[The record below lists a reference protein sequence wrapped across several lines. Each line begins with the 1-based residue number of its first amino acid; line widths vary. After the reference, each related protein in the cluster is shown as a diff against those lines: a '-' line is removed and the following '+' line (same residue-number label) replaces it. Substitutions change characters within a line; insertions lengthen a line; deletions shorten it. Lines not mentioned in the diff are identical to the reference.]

1 MIKTYQVMGMSC
13 AACASRVQK
22 AAMKAEGVE
31 NADVNLMQNIL
42 TVTCTEN
49 LKDEDVI
56 KTVTEAG
63 YGAKAIDSTI
73 ASIKSMGKDSRGK
86 DPDFI
91 NLITAIVA
99 TFFIM
104 LLSMGHMTGFELVH
118 NGFVNAALQGVLTF
132 FVMVLEKKYFINAF
146 KGLKHLST
154 NMDTLVSLG
163 AVASFIYSVFVL
175 STIEFTDTCAV
186 LMGDKAVYFEGAAG
200 ILCFVSIG
208 KYIEKKAK
216 VKTTDAI
223 NALYSLIPESAV
235 IKDEN
240 GEQKTV
246 ALQNVKKGQLLLVKQ
261 GQRLG
266 VDGVVASG
274 EGFVDESSLTGESR
288 EIKKTAGDEVKASSV
303 LTDGY
308 LEIEVTTTGD
318 DTTLGK
324 IIKLVEKTAA
334 TKVPVARIA
343 DVVASYF
350 VPFIL
355 TLAVITFVS
364 WYFIHGSS
372 LSLSLQFA
380 ISVLVVSCPCALGLA
395 TPVAAV
401 AGTGRA
407 AKEGIIFK
415 NPEALEELSRVK
427 VFAFDKTGT
436 LTEGKMSVSSIE
448 KADKAFDDEFIRS
461 ILLSLEKKSSHPI
474 ARSVAQSFKDAKVF
488 DIQDYAYIKGEGV
501 KGSIENSVYSFGND
515 RMLKS
520 LNVEDSVFG
529 IQLKKTMARSGALV
543 LTLLKDKNIIAYIT
557 VKDTLKSDAKDLV
570 SALRLHGKET
580 LMLTGDSDG
589 PAQDVAKTLKLDS
602 YAAELTPE
610 QKSTFIKNIQDSGR
624 KVVMAGD
631 GVNDSISLS
640 QANVGIGLKGTA
652 DIAVSACDVILLH
665 EKITDVFN
673 AYLISFKTMLNIKE
687 NLFWALIYNI
697 LTIPVAAG
705 LFYESLGVKL
715 NPMLCSALMGV
726 SSVCVV
732 LNALRLSFMKVL
744 KNRETVNSTNNLSG
758 DTMTAIKNT
767 TVKIDGM
774 QCQHCVKSVQK
785 ALTPFC
791 ADGEVEVS
799 LEQKK
804 AVLHVLDGV
813 DDSSIRNAVTD
824 AGFEVVDIIHD

>member
-13 AACASRVQK
+13 AACANRVQK
-22 AAMKAEGVE
+22 ASMKAKGVE

-42 TVTCTEN
+42 TVTFKDN

-56 KTVTEAG
+56 NAVTEAG
-63 YGAKAIDSTI
+63 YGAKVMDSTI
-73 ASIKSMGKDSRGK
+73 VSIKAMEKDSQER
-86 DPDFI
+86 DHDFI
-91 NLITAIVA
+91 NLILAIIA
-99 TFFIM
+99 TFIIM
-104 LLSMGHMTGFELVH
+104 LISMGHMTGFEIIH
-118 NGFVNAALQGVLTF
+118 NGFINAAVQGVLTF

-163 AVASFIYSVFVL
+163 AIASFIYSVFVL

-186 LMGDKAVYFEGAAG
+186 LIDDKAVYFEGAAG

-235 IKDEN
+235 IKAED
-240 GEQKTV
+240 GTQKTV
-246 ALQNVKKGQLLLVKQ
+246 ALQDVKKGEVLVVKQ

-266 VDGVVASG
+266 VDGVVVSG
-274 EGFVDESSLTGESR
+274 EGFIDESSLTGESR
-288 EIKKTAGDEVKASSV
+288 EIKKISGDEVKASSV

-308 LEIEVTTTGD
+308 LEIKVTTTGE

-355 TLAVITFVS
+355 TLALITFVL
-364 WYFIHGSS
+364 WYFVHGSS

-380 ISVLVVSCPCALGLA
+380 I
-395 TPVAAV
+395 
-401 AGTGRA
+401 TGRA

-436 LTEGKMSVSSIE
+436 LTYGRMSVSSVE
-448 KADKAFDDEFIRS
+448 KIDKSLSDQFLQSVLI
-461 ILLSLEKKSSHPI
+461 SLEKKSSHPI
-474 ARSVAQSFKDAKVF
+474 ARSIVSSFPEAKAHELS
-488 DIQDYAYIKGEGV
+488 DYAYVKGEGV
-501 KGSIENSVYSFGND
+501 KGTIDNSIFSFGND
-515 RMLKS
+515 RMLKRLGVS
-520 LNVEDSVFG
+520 DSAFG
-529 IQLKKTMARSGALV
+529 VQLKKTMAYSGALV
-543 LTLLKDKNIIAYIT
+543 LTLLKGKDIVAYIT
-557 VKDTLKSDAKDLV
+557 VKDTLKKDAKDLV
-570 SALRLHGKET
+570 KSLRAYGKET

-589 PAQDVAKTLKLDS
+589 PARDVAKSIKLDS
-602 YAAELTPE
+602 YASELTPE
-610 QKSTFIKNIQDSGR
+610 QKATFIKNLQSTDR
-624 KVVMAGD
+624 KVAMAGD

-640 QANVGIGLKGTA
+640 QADVGIGLKGTA

-687 NLFWALIYNI
+687 NLFWALIYNV

-715 NPMLCSALMGV
+715 NPMLCSALMGI

-732 LNALRLSFMKVL
+732 LNALRLSLMKVL
-744 KNRETVNSTNNLSG
+744 KNNEVS
-758 DTMTAIKNT
+758 DIKDENTLTGNKKMT
-767 TVKIDGM
+767 TVKINGM

-785 ALTPFC
+785 ALTPFSSK
-791 ADGEVEVS
+791 GEVEVS
-799 LEQKK
+799 LELKK
-804 AVLHVLDGV
+804 ATLTLKDGV
-813 DDSSIRNAVTD
+813 EDNAIKDAIID
-824 AGFEVVDIIHD
+824 AGFEVVEIIHD

>member
-13 AACASRVQK
+13 AACATRVQK
-22 AAMKAEGVE
+22 AAMKAKGVE

-42 TVTCTEN
+42 TVTFKDN

-56 KTVTEAG
+56 NAVTEAG
-63 YGAKAIDSTI
+63 YGSKVMDSTI
-73 ASIKSMGKDSRGK
+73 ASIKAMEKDSQER
-86 DPDFI
+86 DHDFI
-91 NLITAIVA
+91 NLILAIIA
-99 TFFIM
+99 TFIIM
-104 LLSMGHMTGFELVH
+104 LISMSHMTGFEIIH
-118 NGFVNAALQGVLTF
+118 NGFINAAVQGVLTF

-163 AVASFIYSVFVL
+163 AIASFIYSVFVL

-186 LMGDKAVYFEGAAG
+186 LIDDKAVYFEGAAG

-216 VKTTDAI
+216 VKTTGAI
-223 NALYSLIPESAV
+223 NALYSLIPESVV
-235 IKDEN
+235 IKAED
-240 GEQKTV
+240 GTQKTV
-246 ALQNVKKGQLLLVKQ
+246 ALQDVKKGEVLVVKQ

-266 VDGVVASG
+266 VDGVVVSG
-274 EGFVDESSLTGESR
+274 EGFIDESSLTGESR
-288 EIKKTAGDEVKASSV
+288 EIKKISGDEVKASSV

-308 LEIEVTTTGD
+308 LEIKVTTTGE

-343 DVVASYF
+343 DVIASYF

-355 TLAVITFVS
+355 TLALLTFVL
-364 WYFIHGSS
+364 WYFVHGSS

-395 TPVAAV
+395 TPVAVV

-436 LTEGKMSVSSIE
+436 LTYGRMSVSSVE
-448 KADKAFDDEFIRS
+448 KIDKSLSDQFLQSVLI
-461 ILLSLEKKSSHPI
+461 SLEKKSSHPI
-474 ARSVAQSFKDAKVF
+474 ARSIVSSFPEAKAHELS
-488 DIQDYAYIKGEGV
+488 DYAYVKGEGV
-501 KGSIENSVYSFGND
+501 KGTIDNSIFSFGND
-515 RMLKS
+515 RMLKRLGVS
-520 LNVEDSVFG
+520 DSAFG
-529 IQLKKTMARSGALV
+529 VQLKKTMAYSGALV
-543 LTLLKDKNIIAYIT
+543 LTLLKGKDIVAYIT
-557 VKDTLKSDAKDLV
+557 VKDTLKKDAKDLV
-570 SALRLHGKET
+570 KSLRAYGKET

-589 PAQDVAKTLKLDS
+589 PARDVAKSIKLDS
-602 YAAELTPE
+602 YASELTPE
-610 QKSTFIKNIQDSGR
+610 QKATFIKNLQSTER
-624 KVVMAGD
+624 KVAMAGD

-640 QANVGIGLKGTA
+640 QADVGIGLKGTS

-687 NLFWALIYNI
+687 NLFWALIYNV

-715 NPMLCSALMGV
+715 NPMLCSALMGI

-732 LNALRLSFMKVL
+732 LNALRLSLMKVL
-744 KNRETVNSTNNLSG
+744 KNNEVS
-758 DTMTAIKNT
+758 DIKDENTLTGNKKMT
-767 TVKIDGM
+767 TVKINGM

-785 ALTPFC
+785 ALTPFSSK
-791 ADGEVEVS
+791 GEVEVS
-799 LEQKK
+799 LELKK
-804 AVLHVLDGV
+804 ATLTLKDGV
-813 DDSSIRNAVTD
+813 EDNAIKDAIID
-824 AGFEVVDIIHD
+824 AGFEVEEIIHD

>member
-13 AACASRVQK
+13 AACANRVQK
-22 AAMKAEGVE
+22 AAMKAKGVE

-42 TVTCTEN
+42 TVTFKDN

-56 KTVTEAG
+56 NAVTEAG
-63 YGAKAIDSTI
+63 YGAKVMDSTI
-73 ASIKSMGKDSRGK
+73 ASIKAMEKDSQER
-86 DPDFI
+86 DHDFI
-91 NLITAIVA
+91 NLILVIIA
-99 TFFIM
+99 TFIIM
-104 LLSMGHMTGFELVH
+104 LISMGHMTGFEIIH
-118 NGFVNAALQGVLTF
+118 NGFINAAVQGVLTF

-163 AVASFIYSVFVL
+163 AIASFIYSVFVL

-186 LMGDKAVYFEGAAG
+186 LIDDKAVYFEGAAG

-235 IKDEN
+235 IKAED
-240 GEQKTV
+240 GTQKTV
-246 ALQNVKKGQLLLVKQ
+246 ALQDVKKGEVLVVKQ

-266 VDGVVASG
+266 VDGVVVSG
-274 EGFVDESSLTGESR
+274 EGFIDESSLTGESR
-288 EIKKTAGDEVKASSV
+288 EIKKISGDEVKASSV

-308 LEIEVTTTGD
+308 LEIKVTTTGE

-355 TLAVITFVS
+355 TLALITFVL
-364 WYFIHGSS
+364 WYFVHGSS

-395 TPVAAV
+395 TPVAVV

-436 LTEGKMSVSSIE
+436 LTYGRMSVSSVE
-448 KADKAFDDEFIRS
+448 KIDKSLSDQFLQSVLI
-461 ILLSLEKKSSHPI
+461 SLEKKSSHPI
-474 ARSVAQSFKDAKVF
+474 ARSIVSSFPEAKAHELS
-488 DIQDYAYIKGEGV
+488 DYAYVKGEGV
-501 KGSIENSVYSFGND
+501 KGTIDNSTFSFGND
-515 RMLKS
+515 RMLKRLGVS
-520 LNVEDSVFG
+520 DSAFG
-529 IQLKKTMARSGALV
+529 LQLKKTMAYSGALV
-543 LTLLKDKNIIAYIT
+543 LTLLKGKDIVAYIT
-557 VKDTLKSDAKDLV
+557 VKDTLKKDAKDLV
-570 SALRLHGKET
+570 KSLRAYGKET

-589 PAQDVAKTLKLDS
+589 PARDVAKSIKLDS
-602 YAAELTPE
+602 YASELTPE
-610 QKSTFIKNIQDSGR
+610 QKATFIKNLQSTDR
-624 KVVMAGD
+624 KVAMAGD

-640 QANVGIGLKGTA
+640 QADVGIGLKGTA

-687 NLFWALIYNI
+687 NLFWALIYNV

-715 NPMLCSALMGV
+715 NPMLCSALMGI

-732 LNALRLSFMKVL
+732 LNALRLSLMKVL
-744 KNRETVNSTNNLSG
+744 KNNEVS
-758 DTMTAIKNT
+758 DIKDENTLTGNKKMT
-767 TVKIDGM
+767 TVKINGM

-785 ALTPFC
+785 ALTPFSSK
-791 ADGEVEVS
+791 GEVEVS
-799 LEQKK
+799 LELKK
-804 AVLHVLDGV
+804 ATLTLKDGV
-813 DDSSIRNAVTD
+813 EDNAIKDAIID
-824 AGFEVVDIIHD
+824 AGFEVVEIIHD

>member
-13 AACASRVQK
+13 AACATRVQK
-22 AAMKAEGVE
+22 AAMKAKGVE

-42 TVTCTEN
+42 TVTFKDN

-56 KTVTEAG
+56 NAVTEAG
-63 YGAKAIDSTI
+63 YGAKVIDQSIAAIK
-73 ASIKSMGKDSRGK
+73 AMGKDCQRR
-86 DPDFI
+86 DPDFV
-91 NLITAIVA
+91 NLILAIIA
-99 TFFIM
+99 TFIIM
-104 LLSMGHMTGFELVH
+104 LISMGHMIGFEIIH
-118 NGFVNAALQGVLTF
+118 NGFINAAVQGVLTF

-163 AVASFIYSVFVL
+163 AIASFIYSVLVL

-186 LMGDKAVYFEGAAG
+186 LMDDKAVYFEGAAG

-235 IKDEN
+235 IKSED
-240 GEQKTV
+240 GTQKTV
-246 ALQNVKKGQLLLVKQ
+246 ALQDVKKGVVLVVKQ

-266 VDGVVASG
+266 VDGVVVSG
-274 EGFVDESSLTGESR
+274 EAFVDESSLTGESR
-288 EIKKTAGDEVKASSV
+288 EIKKVTGDEVKASSV

-308 LEIEVTTTGD
+308 LEIKVTTTGE

-355 TLAVITFVS
+355 TLALITFVS
-364 WYFIHGSS
+364 WYFIHDSS

-395 TPVAAV
+395 TPVAVV

-436 LTEGKMSVSSIE
+436 LTFGRMSVSSIE
-448 KADKAFDDEFIRS
+448 KIDKTLSDEFLQSVLVS
-461 ILLSLEKKSSHPI
+461 IEKKSSHPI
-474 ARSVAQSFKDAKVF
+474 ARSIVSSFPEAKAHELS
-488 DIQDYAYIKGEGV
+488 DYAYVKGEGV
-501 KGSIENSVYSFGND
+501 KGTVDNSVFSFGND

-520 LNVEDSVFG
+520 LGVTDSAFG
-529 IQLKKTMARSGALV
+529 VQLKKTMAYSGALV
-543 LTLLKDKNIIAYIT
+543 LTLLKDKDIVAYIT
-557 VKDTLKSDAKDLV
+557 VKDTLKKDAKDLV
-570 SALRLHGKET
+570 KALRSYGKET

-589 PAQDVAKTLKLDS
+589 PARDVAKSIKLDS
-602 YAAELTPE
+602 YASELTPE
-610 QKSTFIKNIQDSGR
+610 QKATFIKNLQSTGR

-640 QANVGIGLKGTA
+640 QADVGIGLKGTA

-687 NLFWALIYNI
+687 NLFWALIYNV

-715 NPMLCSALMGV
+715 NPMLCSALMGI

-744 KNRETVNSTNNLSG
+744 KNNEASDSNQEHTLTGNKK
-758 DTMTAIKNT
+758 MT
-767 TVKIDGM
+767 TVKINGM

-785 ALTPFC
+785 ALTPFSSN
-791 ADGEVEVS
+791 GEVEVS

-804 AVLHVLDGV
+804 AALTLKDGV
-813 DDSSIRNAVTD
+813 EDNSIKNAIID
-824 AGFEVVDIIHD
+824 AGFEVVEIIHD

>member
-13 AACASRVQK
+13 AACANRVQK
-22 AAMKAEGVE
+22 AAMKAKGVE

-42 TVTCTEN
+42 TVTFKDS

-56 KTVTEAG
+56 NAVTEAG
-63 YGAKAIDSTI
+63 YGAKVMDSTI
-73 ASIKSMGKDSRGK
+73 ASIKAMEKGSQERDH
-86 DPDFI
+86 DFI
-91 NLITAIVA
+91 NLILAIIA
-99 TFFIM
+99 TFIIM
-104 LLSMGHMTGFELVH
+104 LISMGHMTGFEIIH
-118 NGFVNAALQGVLTF
+118 NGFINAAVQGGLTF
-132 FVMVLEKKYFINAF
+132 FVMVLEKKYFLNAF

-163 AVASFIYSVFVL
+163 AIASFFYSVLVL

-186 LMGDKAVYFEGAAG
+186 LINDKAVYFEGAAG

-235 IKDEN
+235 IKAED
-240 GEQKTV
+240 GTQKTV
-246 ALQNVKKGQLLLVKQ
+246 ALQDVKKGEVLVVKQ

-266 VDGVVASG
+266 VDGVVVSG
-274 EGFVDESSLTGESR
+274 EGFIDESSLTGESR
-288 EIKKTAGDEVKASSV
+288 EIKKISGDEVKASSV

-308 LEIEVTTTGD
+308 LEIKVTTTGE

-355 TLAVITFVS
+355 TLALLTFVL
-364 WYFIHGSS
+364 WYFVHGSS

-395 TPVAAV
+395 TPVAVV

-436 LTEGKMSVSSIE
+436 LTYGRMSVSSVE
-448 KADKAFDDEFIRS
+448 KIDKSLSDQFLQSVLI
-461 ILLSLEKKSSHPI
+461 SLEKKSSHPI
-474 ARSVAQSFKDAKVF
+474 ARSIVSSFPEAKAHELS
-488 DIQDYAYIKGEGV
+488 DYAYVKGEGV
-501 KGSIENSVYSFGND
+501 KGTIDNSTFSFGND
-515 RMLKS
+515 RMLKRLGVS
-520 LNVEDSVFG
+520 DSAFG
-529 IQLKKTMARSGALV
+529 LQLKKTMAYSGALV
-543 LTLLKDKNIIAYIT
+543 LTLLKGKDIVAYIT
-557 VKDTLKSDAKDLV
+557 VKDTLKKDAKDLV
-570 SALRLHGKET
+570 KSLRAYGKET

-589 PAQDVAKTLKLDS
+589 PARDVAKSIKLDS
-602 YAAELTPE
+602 YASELTPE
-610 QKSTFIKNIQDSGR
+610 QKATFIKNLQSTDR
-624 KVVMAGD
+624 KVAMAGD

-640 QANVGIGLKGTA
+640 QADVGIGLKGTA

-687 NLFWALIYNI
+687 NLFWALIYNV

-715 NPMLCSALMGV
+715 NPMLCSALMGI

-732 LNALRLSFMKVL
+732 LNALRLSLMKVL
-744 KNRETVNSTNNLSG
+744 KNNEVS
-758 DTMTAIKNT
+758 DIKDENTLTGNKKMT
-767 TVKIDGM
+767 TVKINGM

-785 ALTPFC
+785 ALTPFSSK
-791 ADGEVEVS
+791 GEVEVS
-799 LEQKK
+799 LELKK
-804 AVLHVLDGV
+804 ATLTLKDGV
-813 DDSSIRNAVTD
+813 EDNAIKDAIID
-824 AGFEVVDIIHD
+824 AGFEVVEIIHD

>member
-13 AACASRVQK
+13 AACATRVQK
-22 AAMKAEGVE
+22 AAMKAKGVE

-42 TVTCTEN
+42 TVTFKDN

-56 KTVTEAG
+56 NAVTEAG
-63 YGAKAIDSTI
+63 YGAKVMDSTI
-73 ASIKSMGKDSRGK
+73 VSIKAMEKDSQER
-86 DPDFI
+86 DHDFI
-91 NLITAIVA
+91 NLILAIIA
-99 TFFIM
+99 TFIIM
-104 LLSMGHMTGFELVH
+104 LISMSHMIGFEIIH
-118 NGFVNAALQGVLTF
+118 NGFINAAVQGVLTF

-163 AVASFIYSVFVL
+163 AIASFIYSVFVL
-175 STIEFTDTCAV
+175 LTIEFTDTCAV
-186 LMGDKAVYFEGAAG
+186 LIDDKAVYFEGAAG

-235 IKDEN
+235 IKAED
-240 GEQKTV
+240 GTQKTV
-246 ALQNVKKGQLLLVKQ
+246 ALQDVKKGEVLVIKQ

-266 VDGVVASG
+266 VDGVVVSG
-274 EGFVDESSLTGESR
+274 EGFIDESSLTGESR
-288 EIKKTAGDEVKASSV
+288 EIKKIRGDEVKASSV

-308 LEIEVTTTGD
+308 LEIKVTTTGE

-355 TLAVITFVS
+355 TLALITFVL
-364 WYFIHGSS
+364 WYFVHGSS

-395 TPVAAV
+395 TPVAVV

-436 LTEGKMSVSSIE
+436 LTYGRMSVSSVE
-448 KADKAFDDEFIRS
+448 KIDKSLSDQFLQSVLI
-461 ILLSLEKKSSHPI
+461 SLEKKSSHPI
-474 ARSVAQSFKDAKVF
+474 ARSIVSSFPEAKALELS
-488 DIQDYAYIKGEGV
+488 DYAYVKGEGV
-501 KGSIENSVYSFGND
+501 KGTIDNSIFSFGND
-515 RMLKS
+515 RMLKRLGVS
-520 LNVEDSVFG
+520 DSAFG
-529 IQLKKTMARSGALV
+529 VQLKKTMAYSGALV
-543 LTLLKDKNIIAYIT
+543 LTLLKGKDIVAYIT
-557 VKDTLKSDAKDLV
+557 VKDTLKKEAKDLV
-570 SALRLHGKET
+570 KALRAYGKET

-589 PAQDVAKTLKLDS
+589 PARDVAKSIKLDS
-602 YAAELTPE
+602 YASELTPE
-610 QKSTFIKNIQDSGR
+610 QKATFIKNLQSTDR
-624 KVVMAGD
+624 KVAMAGD

-640 QANVGIGLKGTA
+640 QADVGIGLKGTA

-673 AYLISFKTMLNIKE
+673 AYLISLKTMLNIKE
-687 NLFWALIYNI
+687 NLFWALIYNV

-715 NPMLCSALMGV
+715 NPMLCSALMGI

-732 LNALRLSFMKVL
+732 LNALRLSLMKVL
-744 KNRETVNSTNNLSG
+744 KNNEVSDINDENTLTGNKK
-758 DTMTAIKNT
+758 MT
-767 TVKIDGM
+767 TVKINGM

-785 ALTPFC
+785 ALTPFSSK
-791 ADGEVEVS
+791 GEVEVS
-799 LEQKK
+799 LELKK
-804 AVLHVLDGV
+804 ATLTLKDGV
-813 DDSSIRNAVTD
+813 EDNAIKDAIID
-824 AGFEVVDIIHD
+824 AGFEVVEIIHD

>member
-13 AACASRVQK
+13 AACATRVQK
-22 AAMKAEGVE
+22 AAMKATGVE

-42 TVTCTEN
+42 TVTCSDN

-56 KTVTEAG
+56 KAVTESG
-63 YGAKAIDSTI
+63 YGAKVMDSTI
-73 ASIKSMGKDSRGK
+73 ASIKTMGKDSQGK

-91 NLITAIVA
+91 NLILAIVA
-99 TFFIM
+99 TLIIM
-104 LLSMGHMTGFELVH
+104 LISMGHMTGFEIIH
-118 NGFVNAALQGVLTF
+118 NGFINAAVQGVLTF

-163 AVASFIYSVFVL
+163 AIASFIYSVFVL

-186 LMGDKAVYFEGAAG
+186 LMDDKAVYFEGAAG

-223 NALYSLIPESAV
+223 NALYNLIPESAV
-235 IKDEN
+235 IKAED
-240 GEQKTV
+240 GTQKTV
-246 ALQNVKKGQLLLVKQ
+246 ALQEVKKGQILLVKQ

-266 VDGVVASG
+266 VDGVVVSG
-274 EGFVDESSLTGESR
+274 EGFIDESSLTGESR
-288 EIKKTAGDEVKASSV
+288 EIKKVAGDVVKASIV

-308 LEIEVTTTGD
+308 LEVEVTTTGE

-355 TLAVITFVS
+355 TLALITFVA
-364 WYFIHGSS
+364 WYFIHDSS

-395 TPVAAV
+395 TPVAVV

-415 NPEALEELSRVK
+415 NPEALEELSRVR

-436 LTEGKMSVSSIE
+436 LTYGKMSVSALE
-448 KADKAFDDEFIRS
+448 KIDKTLDDDFIKS
-461 ILLSLEKKSSHPI
+461 VVLSLEKKSSHPI
-474 ARSVAQSFKDAKVF
+474 ARSVATSFKNAKLV
-488 DIQDYAYIKGEGV
+488 DIPDYTYIKGEGV
-501 KGSIENSVYSFGND
+501 KGTVNNSVYAFGND

-520 LNVEDSVFG
+520 MGVEDDAFG
-529 IQLKKTMARSGALV
+529 VQLKKTIARSGALV
-543 LTLLKDKNIIAYIT
+543 LTLLKDKSIIAYIT
-557 VKDTLKSDAKDLV
+557 VKDTLKEDAKDLV
-570 SALRLHGKET
+570 VALRSHGKET

-589 PAQDVAKTLKLDS
+589 PARDVAKSIKLDS
-602 YAAELTPE
+602 YASELTPE
-610 QKSTFIKNIQDSGR
+610 QKATFIKNMQSTGR
-624 KVVMAGD
+624 KVAMAGD

-640 QANVGIGLKGTA
+640 QADVGIGLKGTA

-665 EKITDVFN
+665 EKVTDVFN

-687 NLFWALIYNI
+687 NLFWALIYNV

-715 NPMLCSALMGV
+715 NPMLCSALMGI

-744 KNRETVNSTNNLSG
+744 KTENAKFEVLEKEG
-758 DTMTAIKNT
+758 IAVA

-785 ALTPFC
+785 ALTPLS
-791 ADGEVEVS
+791 DNGDVQVS

-804 AVLHVLDGV
+804 ATLALKTDVT
-813 DDSSIRNAVTD
+813 DDMIKDAIAD
-824 AGFEVVDIIHD
+824 AGFKVVEIIHD

>member
-13 AACASRVQK
+13 AACATRVQK
-22 AAMKAEGVE
+22 AAMKAKGVE

-42 TVTCTEN
+42 TVTFKDN

-56 KTVTEAG
+56 NAVTEAG
-63 YGAKAIDSTI
+63 YGAKVMDSTI
-73 ASIKSMGKDSRGK
+73 VSIKAMEKDSQER
-86 DPDFI
+86 DHDFI
-91 NLITAIVA
+91 NLILAIIA
-99 TFFIM
+99 TFIIM
-104 LLSMGHMTGFELVH
+104 LISMSHMIGFEIIH
-118 NGFVNAALQGVLTF
+118 NGFINAAVQGVLTF

-163 AVASFIYSVFVL
+163 AIASFIYSVFVL
-175 STIEFTDTCAV
+175 LTIEFTDTCAV
-186 LMGDKAVYFEGAAG
+186 LIDDKAVYFEGAAG

-235 IKDEN
+235 IKAED
-240 GEQKTV
+240 GTQKTV
-246 ALQNVKKGQLLLVKQ
+246 ALQDVKKGEVLVIKQ

-266 VDGVVASG
+266 VDGVVVSG
-274 EGFVDESSLTGESR
+274 EGFIDESSLTGESR
-288 EIKKTAGDEVKASSV
+288 EIKKISGDEVKASSV

-308 LEIEVTTTGD
+308 LEIKVTTTGEY
-318 DTTLGK
+318 TTLGK

-355 TLAVITFVS
+355 TLALITFVL
-364 WYFIHGSS
+364 WYFVHGSS

-395 TPVAAV
+395 TPVAVV

-436 LTEGKMSVSSIE
+436 LTYGRMSVSSVE
-448 KADKAFDDEFIRS
+448 KIDKSLSDQFLQSVLI
-461 ILLSLEKKSSHPI
+461 SLEKKSSHPI
-474 ARSVAQSFKDAKVF
+474 ARSIVSSFPEAKAHELS
-488 DIQDYAYIKGEGV
+488 DYAYVKGEGV
-501 KGSIENSVYSFGND
+501 KGTIDNSIFSFGND
-515 RMLKS
+515 RMLKRLGVS
-520 LNVEDSVFG
+520 DSAFG
-529 IQLKKTMARSGALV
+529 VQLKKTMAYSGALV
-543 LTLLKDKNIIAYIT
+543 LTLLKGKDIVAYIT
-557 VKDTLKSDAKDLV
+557 VKDTLKKEAKDLV
-570 SALRLHGKET
+570 KALRAYGKET

-589 PAQDVAKTLKLDS
+589 PARDVAKSIKLDS
-602 YAAELTPE
+602 YASELTPE
-610 QKSTFIKNIQDSGR
+610 QKATFIKNLQSTDR
-624 KVVMAGD
+624 KVAMAGD

-640 QANVGIGLKGTA
+640 QADVGIGLKGTA

-673 AYLISFKTMLNIKE
+673 AYLISLKTMLNIKE
-687 NLFWALIYNI
+687 NLFWALIYNV

-715 NPMLCSALMGV
+715 NPMLCSALMGI

-732 LNALRLSFMKVL
+732 LNALRLSLMKVL
-744 KNRETVNSTNNLSG
+744 KNNEVSDINDENTLTGNKK
-758 DTMTAIKNT
+758 MT
-767 TVKIDGM
+767 TVKINGM

-785 ALTPFC
+785 ALTPFSSK
-791 ADGEVEVS
+791 GEVEVS
-799 LEQKK
+799 LELKK
-804 AVLHVLDGV
+804 ATLTLKDGV
-813 DDSSIRNAVTD
+813 EDNAIKDAIID
-824 AGFEVVDIIHD
+824 AGFEVVEIIHD

>member
-13 AACASRVQK
+13 AACATRVQK
-22 AAMKAEGVE
+22 AAMKAKGVE

-42 TVTCTEN
+42 TVTFKDN

-56 KTVTEAG
+56 NAVTEAG
-63 YGAKAIDSTI
+63 YGAKVMDSTI
-73 ASIKSMGKDSRGK
+73 VSIKAMEKDSQER
-86 DPDFI
+86 DHDFI
-91 NLITAIVA
+91 NLILAIIA
-99 TFFIM
+99 TFIIM
-104 LLSMGHMTGFELVH
+104 LISMSHMIGFEIIH
-118 NGFVNAALQGVLTF
+118 NGFINAAVQGVLTF

-163 AVASFIYSVFVL
+163 AIASFIYSVFVL

-186 LMGDKAVYFEGAAG
+186 LIDDKAVYFEGAAG

-216 VKTTDAI
+216 VKTTGAI

-235 IKDEN
+235 IKAED
-240 GEQKTV
+240 GTQKTV
-246 ALQNVKKGQLLLVKQ
+246 ALQDVKKGEVLVVKQ

-266 VDGVVASG
+266 VDGEVVSG
-274 EGFVDESSLTGESR
+274 EGFIDESSLTGESR
-288 EIKKTAGDEVKASSV
+288 EIKKISGDEVKASSV

-308 LEIEVTTTGD
+308 LEIKVTTTGE

-343 DVVASYF
+343 DEVASYF

-355 TLAVITFVS
+355 TLALITFVL
-364 WYFIHGSS
+364 WFFVHGSS

-395 TPVAAV
+395 TPVAVV

-436 LTEGKMSVSSIE
+436 LTYGRMSVSSVE
-448 KADKAFDDEFIRS
+448 KIDKSLSDQFLQSVLI
-461 ILLSLEKKSSHPI
+461 SLEKKSSHPI
-474 ARSVAQSFKDAKVF
+474 ARSIVSSFPEVKAHELS
-488 DIQDYAYIKGEGV
+488 DYAYVKGEGV
-501 KGSIENSVYSFGND
+501 KGTIDNSIFSFGND
-515 RMLKS
+515 RMLKRLGVS
-520 LNVEDSVFG
+520 DSAFG
-529 IQLKKTMARSGALV
+529 VQLKKTMAYSGALV
-543 LTLLKDKNIIAYIT
+543 LTLLKGKDIVAYIT
-557 VKDTLKSDAKDLV
+557 VKDTLKKDAKDLV
-570 SALRLHGKET
+570 KALRSYGKET
-580 LMLTGDSDG
+580 LMITGDSDG
-589 PAQDVAKTLKLDS
+589 PARDVAKSIKLDS
-602 YAAELTPE
+602 YASELTPE
-610 QKSTFIKNIQDSGR
+610 QKATFIKNLQSTDR
-624 KVVMAGD
+624 KVAMAGD

-640 QANVGIGLKGTA
+640 QADVGIGLKGTA

-687 NLFWALIYNI
+687 NLFWALIYNV

-715 NPMLCSALMGV
+715 NPMLCSALMGI

-732 LNALRLSFMKVL
+732 LNALRLSLMKVL
-744 KNRETVNSTNNLSG
+744 KNNEVS
-758 DTMTAIKNT
+758 DIKDENTLTGNKKMT
-767 TVKIDGM
+767 TVKINGM

-785 ALTPFC
+785 ALTPFSSK
-791 ADGEVEVS
+791 GEVEVS
-799 LEQKK
+799 LELKK
-804 AVLHVLDGV
+804 ATLTLKDGV
-813 DDSSIRNAVTD
+813 EDNAIKDAIID
-824 AGFEVVDIIHD
+824 AGFEVVEIIHD

>member
-13 AACASRVQK
+13 AACATRVQK
-22 AAMKAEGVE
+22 AAMKAKGVE

-42 TVTCTEN
+42 TVTFKDS

-56 KTVTEAG
+56 NAVTEAG
-63 YGAKAIDSTI
+63 YGAKVMDSTI
-73 ASIKSMGKDSRGK
+73 ASIKAMEKGSQERDH
-86 DPDFI
+86 DFI
-91 NLITAIVA
+91 NLILAIIA
-99 TFFIM
+99 TFIIM
-104 LLSMGHMTGFELVH
+104 LISMGHMTGFEIIH
-118 NGFVNAALQGVLTF
+118 NGFINAAVQGGLTF

-163 AVASFIYSVFVL
+163 AIASFIYSVLVL

-186 LMGDKAVYFEGAAG
+186 LINDKAVYFEGAAG

-235 IKDEN
+235 IKAED
-240 GEQKTV
+240 GTQKTV
-246 ALQNVKKGQLLLVKQ
+246 ALQDVKKGEVLVIKQ

-266 VDGVVASG
+266 VDGVVVSG
-274 EGFVDESSLTGESR
+274 EGFIDESSLTGESR
-288 EIKKTAGDEVKASSV
+288 EIKKISGDEVKASSV

-308 LEIEVTTTGD
+308 LEIKVTTTGE

-355 TLAVITFVS
+355 TLALITFVL
-364 WYFIHGSS
+364 WYFVHGSS

-395 TPVAAV
+395 TPVAVV

-436 LTEGKMSVSSIE
+436 LTYGRMSVSSVE
-448 KADKAFDDEFIRS
+448 KIDKPLSDQFLQSVLI
-461 ILLSLEKKSSHPI
+461 SLEKKSSHPI
-474 ARSVAQSFKDAKVF
+474 ARSIVSSFPEAKAHELS
-488 DIQDYAYIKGEGV
+488 DYAYVKGEGV
-501 KGSIENSVYSFGND
+501 KGTIDNSIFSFGND
-515 RMLKS
+515 RMLKRLGVS
-520 LNVEDSVFG
+520 DSAFG
-529 IQLKKTMARSGALV
+529 VQLKKTMAYSGALV
-543 LTLLKDKNIIAYIT
+543 LTLLKGKDIVAYIT
-557 VKDTLKSDAKDLV
+557 VKDTLKKDAKDLV
-570 SALRLHGKET
+570 KALRAYGKET

-589 PAQDVAKTLKLDS
+589 PARDVAKSIKLDS
-602 YAAELTPE
+602 YASELTPE
-610 QKSTFIKNIQDSGR
+610 QKATFIKNLQSTDR
-624 KVVMAGD
+624 KVAMAGD

-640 QANVGIGLKGTA
+640 QADVGIGLKGTA

-687 NLFWALIYNI
+687 NLFWALIYNV

-715 NPMLCSALMGV
+715 NPMLCSALMGI

-732 LNALRLSFMKVL
+732 LNALRLSLMKVL
-744 KNRETVNSTNNLSG
+744 KNNEVS
-758 DTMTAIKNT
+758 DIKDENTLTGNKKMT
-767 TVKIDGM
+767 TVKINGM

-785 ALTPFC
+785 ALTPFSSK
-791 ADGEVEVS
+791 GEVEVS
-799 LEQKK
+799 LELKK
-804 AVLHVLDGV
+804 ATLTLKDGV
-813 DDSSIRNAVTD
+813 GDNAIKDAIID
-824 AGFEVVDIIHD
+824 AGFEVVEIIHD

>member
-13 AACASRVQK
+13 AACATRVQK
-22 AAMKAEGVE
+22 AAMKAKGVE

-42 TVTCTEN
+42 TVTFKDN

-56 KTVTEAG
+56 NAVTEAG
-63 YGAKAIDSTI
+63 YGAKVMDSTI
-73 ASIKSMGKDSRGK
+73 VSIKAMEKDSQER
-86 DPDFI
+86 DHDFI
-91 NLITAIVA
+91 NLILAIIA
-99 TFFIM
+99 TFIIM
-104 LLSMGHMTGFELVH
+104 LISMSHMIGFEIIQ
-118 NGFVNAALQGVLTF
+118 NGFINAAVQGVLTF

-163 AVASFIYSVFVL
+163 AIDSFIYSVFVL

-186 LMGDKAVYFEGAAG
+186 LIDDKAVYFEGAAG

-216 VKTTDAI
+216 VKTTGAI

-235 IKDEN
+235 IKAED
-240 GEQKTV
+240 GTQKTV
-246 ALQNVKKGQLLLVKQ
+246 ALQDVKKGEVLVVKQ

-266 VDGVVASG
+266 VDGEVVSG
-274 EGFVDESSLTGESR
+274 EGFIDESSLTGESR
-288 EIKKTAGDEVKASSV
+288 EIKKISGDEVKASSV

-308 LEIEVTTTGD
+308 LEIKVTTTGE

-355 TLAVITFVS
+355 TLALITFVL
-364 WYFIHGSS
+364 WFFVHGSS

-395 TPVAAV
+395 TPVAVV

-436 LTEGKMSVSSIE
+436 LTYGRMSVSSVE
-448 KADKAFDDEFIRS
+448 KIDKSLSDQFLQSVLI
-461 ILLSLEKKSSHPI
+461 SLEKKSSHPI
-474 ARSVAQSFKDAKVF
+474 ARSIVSSFPEVKAHELS
-488 DIQDYAYIKGEGV
+488 DYAYVKGEGV
-501 KGSIENSVYSFGND
+501 KGTIDNSIFSFGND
-515 RMLKS
+515 RMLKRLGVS
-520 LNVEDSVFG
+520 DSAFG
-529 IQLKKTMARSGALV
+529 VQLKKTMAYSGALV
-543 LTLLKDKNIIAYIT
+543 LTLLKGKDIVAYIT
-557 VKDTLKSDAKDLV
+557 VKDTLKKDAKDLV
-570 SALRLHGKET
+570 KALRSYGKET
-580 LMLTGDSDG
+580 LMITGDSDG
-589 PAQDVAKTLKLDS
+589 PARDVAKSIKLDS
-602 YAAELTPE
+602 YASELTPE
-610 QKSTFIKNIQDSGR
+610 QKATFIKNLQSTDR
-624 KVVMAGD
+624 KVAMAGD

-640 QANVGIGLKGTA
+640 QADVGIGLKGTA

-687 NLFWALIYNI
+687 NLFWALIYNV

-715 NPMLCSALMGV
+715 NPMLCSALMGI

-732 LNALRLSFMKVL
+732 LNALRLSLMKVL
-744 KNRETVNSTNNLSG
+744 KNNEVS
-758 DTMTAIKNT
+758 DIKDENTLTGNKKMT
-767 TVKIDGM
+767 TVKINGM

-785 ALTPFC
+785 ALTPFSSK
-791 ADGEVEVS
+791 GEVEVS
-799 LEQKK
+799 LELKK
-804 AVLHVLDGV
+804 ATLTLKDGV
-813 DDSSIRNAVTD
+813 EDNAIKDAIID
-824 AGFEVVDIIHD
+824 AGFEVVEIIHD

>member
-1 MIKTYQVMGMSC
+1 M
-13 AACASRVQK
+13 
-22 AAMKAEGVE
+22 
-31 NADVNLMQNIL
+31 
-42 TVTCTEN
+42 
-49 LKDEDVI
+49 
-56 KTVTEAG
+56 
-63 YGAKAIDSTI
+63 
-73 ASIKSMGKDSRGK
+73 
-86 DPDFI
+86 
-91 NLITAIVA
+91 
-99 TFFIM
+99 
-104 LLSMGHMTGFELVH
+104 
-118 NGFVNAALQGVLTF
+118 
-132 FVMVLEKKYFINAF
+132 
-146 KGLKHLST
+146 
-154 NMDTLVSLG
+154 
-163 AVASFIYSVFVL
+163 
-175 STIEFTDTCAV
+175 
-186 LMGDKAVYFEGAAG
+186 
-200 ILCFVSIG
+200 FVSIG

-235 IKDEN
+235 IKAED
-240 GEQKTV
+240 GTQKTV
-246 ALQNVKKGQLLLVKQ
+246 ALQDVKKDEVLVVKQ

-266 VDGVVASG
+266 VDGVVVSG
-274 EGFVDESSLTGESR
+274 EGFIDESSLTGESR
-288 EIKKTAGDEVKASSV
+288 EIKKISGDEIKASSV

-308 LEIEVTTTGD
+308 LEIKVTTTGE

-355 TLAVITFVS
+355 TLALITFVS
-364 WYFIHGSS
+364 WYFVYGSS

-395 TPVAAV
+395 TPVAIV

-436 LTEGKMSVSSIE
+436 LTYGRMSVSSVE
-448 KADKAFDDEFIRS
+448 KIDKSLSDEFLQNVLI
-461 ILLSLEKKSSHPI
+461 SLEKKSSHPI
-474 ARSVAQSFKDAKVF
+474 ARSIVSSFPEAKAHELS
-488 DIQDYAYIKGEGV
+488 DYAYVKGEGV
-501 KGSIENSVYSFGND
+501 KGTIDSSIFSFGND

-520 LNVEDSVFG
+520 LGVSDSAFG
-529 IQLKKTMARSGALV
+529 VQLKKTMAHSGALV
-543 LTLLKDKNIIAYIT
+543 LTLLKGKDIVAYIT
-557 VKDTLKSDAKDLV
+557 VKDTLKKDAKDLV
-570 SALRLHGKET
+570 KALRAYGKET

-589 PAQDVAKTLKLDS
+589 PARDVAKIIKLDS
-602 YAAELTPE
+602 YASELTPE
-610 QKSTFIKNIQDSGR
+610 QKATFIKNLQSIGR

-640 QANVGIGLKGTA
+640 QADVGIGLKGTA

-687 NLFWALIYNI
+687 NLFWALIYNV

-715 NPMLCSALMGV
+715 NPMLCSALMGI

-744 KNRETVNSTNNLSG
+744 KNNEAFDINHEHTLTGNKK
-758 DTMTAIKNT
+758 MT
-767 TVKIDGM
+767 TVKINGM
-774 QCQHCVKSVQK
+774 QCQHCVRSVQK
-785 ALTPFC
+785 ALTPFSSN
-791 ADGEVEVS
+791 AEVEVS

-804 AVLHVLDGV
+804 ATLTLKDGV
-813 DDSSIRNAVTD
+813 EDNAIKDAIID
-824 AGFEVVDIIHD
+824 AGFEVVEIVHD

>member
-13 AACASRVQK
+13 VACATRVQK
-22 AAMKAEGVE
+22 AAMKAKGVE

-42 TVTCTEN
+42 TVTFKDN

-56 KTVTEAG
+56 NAVTEAG
-63 YGAKAIDSTI
+63 YGAKVMDSTI
-73 ASIKSMGKDSRGK
+73 ASIKAMEKDSQER
-86 DPDFI
+86 DHDFI
-91 NLITAIVA
+91 NLILAIIA
-99 TFFIM
+99 TFIIM
-104 LLSMGHMTGFELVH
+104 LISMSHMTGFEIIH
-118 NGFVNAALQGVLTF
+118 NGFINAAVQGVLTF

-163 AVASFIYSVFVL
+163 AIASFIYSVFVL
-175 STIEFTDTCAV
+175 STIEFTDICAV
-186 LMGDKAVYFEGAAG
+186 LIDDKAVYFEGAAG

-216 VKTTDAI
+216 VKTTGAI

-235 IKDEN
+235 IKAED
-240 GEQKTV
+240 GTQKTV
-246 ALQNVKKGQLLLVKQ
+246 ALQDVKKGEVLVVKQ

-266 VDGVVASG
+266 VDGVVVSG
-274 EGFVDESSLTGESR
+274 EGFLDESSLTGESR
-288 EIKKTAGDEVKASSV
+288 EIKKISGDEVKASSV

-308 LEIEVTTTGD
+308 LEIKVTTTGE

-324 IIKLVEKTAA
+324 IIKLVEKTVA

-355 TLAVITFVS
+355 TLALITFVL
-364 WYFIHGSS
+364 WYFVQGSS

-395 TPVAAV
+395 TPVAVV

-436 LTEGKMSVSSIE
+436 LTYGRMSVSSVE
-448 KADKAFDDEFIRS
+448 KIDKSLSDQFLQSVLI
-461 ILLSLEKKSSHPI
+461 SLEKKSSHPI
-474 ARSVAQSFKDAKVF
+474 ARSIVSSFPEAKAHELS
-488 DIQDYAYIKGEGV
+488 DYAYVKGEGV
-501 KGSIENSVYSFGND
+501 KGTIDNSIFSFGND
-515 RMLKS
+515 RMLKRLGVS
-520 LNVEDSVFG
+520 DSAFG
-529 IQLKKTMARSGALV
+529 VQLKKTMAYSGALV
-543 LTLLKDKNIIAYIT
+543 LTLLKGKDIVAYIT
-557 VKDTLKSDAKDLV
+557 VKDTLKKDAKDLV
-570 SALRLHGKET
+570 KSLRAYGKET

-589 PAQDVAKTLKLDS
+589 PARDVAKSIKLDS
-602 YAAELTPE
+602 YASELTPE
-610 QKSTFIKNIQDSGR
+610 QKATFIKNLQSTDR
-624 KVVMAGD
+624 KVAMAGD

-640 QANVGIGLKGTA
+640 QADVGIGLKGTA

-687 NLFWALIYNI
+687 NLFWALIYNV

-715 NPMLCSALMGV
+715 NPMLCSALMGI

-732 LNALRLSFMKVL
+732 LNALRLSLMKVL
-744 KNRETVNSTNNLSG
+744 KNNEVS
-758 DTMTAIKNT
+758 DIKDENTLTGNKKMT
-767 TVKIDGM
+767 TVKINGM

-785 ALTPFC
+785 ALTPFSSK
-791 ADGEVEVS
+791 GEVEVS
-799 LEQKK
+799 LELKK
-804 AVLHVLDGV
+804 ATLTLKDGV
-813 DDSSIRNAVTD
+813 EDNAIKDAIID
-824 AGFEVVDIIHD
+824 AGFEVVEIIHD

>member
-13 AACASRVQK
+13 AACATRVQK
-22 AAMKAEGVE
+22 AAMKATGVE

-42 TVTCTEN
+42 TVTCSDN

-56 KTVTEAG
+56 KAVTESG
-63 YGAKAIDSTI
+63 YGAKVIESTI
-73 ASIKSMGKDSRGK
+73 ASIKTMGKDSQGK

-91 NLITAIVA
+91 NLILAIVA
-99 TFFIM
+99 TLIIM
-104 LLSMGHMTGFELVH
+104 LISMGHMTGFEIIH
-118 NGFVNAALQGVLTF
+118 NGFINAAVQGVLTF

-163 AVASFIYSVFVL
+163 AIASFIYSVFVL

-186 LMGDKAVYFEGAAG
+186 LMDDKAVYFEGAAG

-223 NALYSLIPESAV
+223 NALYNLIPESAV
-235 IKDEN
+235 IKAED
-240 GEQKTV
+240 GTQKTV
-246 ALQNVKKGQLLLVKQ
+246 ALQEVKKGQILLVKQ

-266 VDGVVASG
+266 VDGVVVSG
-274 EGFVDESSLTGESR
+274 EGFIDESSLTGESR
-288 EIKKTAGDEVKASSV
+288 EIKKVAGDVVKASIV

-308 LEIEVTTTGD
+308 LEVEVTTTGE

-355 TLAVITFVS
+355 TLALITFVA
-364 WYFIHGSS
+364 WYFIHDSS

-395 TPVAAV
+395 TPVAVV

-415 NPEALEELSRVK
+415 NPEALEELSRVR

-436 LTEGKMSVSSIE
+436 LTYGKMSVSALE
-448 KADKAFDDEFIRS
+448 KIDKTLDDDFIKS
-461 ILLSLEKKSSHPI
+461 VVLSLEKKSSHPI
-474 ARSVAQSFKDAKVF
+474 ARSVATSFKNAKLV
-488 DIQDYAYIKGEGV
+488 DIPDYTYIKGEGV
-501 KGSIENSVYSFGND
+501 KGTVNNSVYAFGND

-520 LNVEDSVFG
+520 MGVEDDAFG
-529 IQLKKTMARSGALV
+529 VQLKKTIARSGALV
-543 LTLLKDKNIIAYIT
+543 LTLLKDKSIIAYIT
-557 VKDTLKSDAKDLV
+557 VKDTLKEDAKDLV
-570 SALRLHGKET
+570 VALRSHGKET

-589 PAQDVAKTLKLDS
+589 PARDVAKSIKLDS
-602 YAAELTPE
+602 YASELTPE
-610 QKSTFIKNIQDSGR
+610 QKATFIKNMQSTGR
-624 KVVMAGD
+624 KVAMAGD

-640 QANVGIGLKGTA
+640 QADVGIGLKGTA

-665 EKITDVFN
+665 EKVTDVFN

-687 NLFWALIYNI
+687 NLFWALIYNV

-715 NPMLCSALMGV
+715 NPMLCSALMGI

-744 KNRETVNSTNNLSG
+744 KTENAKFEVLEKEG
-758 DTMTAIKNT
+758 IAVA

-785 ALTPFC
+785 ALTPLS
-791 ADGEVEVS
+791 DNGDVQVS

-804 AVLHVLDGV
+804 ATLALKTDVT
-813 DDSSIRNAVTD
+813 DDMIKDAIAD
-824 AGFEVVDIIHD
+824 AGFKVVEIIHD

>member
-13 AACASRVQK
+13 AACATRVQK
-22 AAMKAEGVE
+22 AAMKATGVE

-42 TVTCTEN
+42 TVTCSDN

-56 KTVTEAG
+56 KAVTESG
-63 YGAKAIDSTI
+63 YGAKVMDSTI
-73 ASIKSMGKDSRGK
+73 ASIKTMGKDSQGK

-91 NLITAIVA
+91 NLILAIVA
-99 TFFIM
+99 TLIIM
-104 LLSMGHMTGFELVH
+104 LISMGHMTGFEIIH
-118 NGFVNAALQGVLTF
+118 NGFINAAVQGVLTF

-163 AVASFIYSVFVL
+163 AIASFIYSVFVL

-186 LMGDKAVYFEGAAG
+186 LMDDKAVYFEGAAG

-223 NALYSLIPESAV
+223 NALYNLIPESAV
-235 IKDEN
+235 IKAED
-240 GEQKTV
+240 GTQKTV
-246 ALQNVKKGQLLLVKQ
+246 ALQEVTKGQILLVKQ

-266 VDGVVASG
+266 VDGVVVSG
-274 EGFVDESSLTGESR
+274 EGFIDESSLTGESR
-288 EIKKTAGDEVKASSV
+288 EIKKVAGDVVKASIV

-308 LEIEVTTTGD
+308 LEVEVTTTGE

-355 TLAVITFVS
+355 TLALITFVA
-364 WYFIHGSS
+364 WYFIHDSS

-395 TPVAAV
+395 TPVAVV

-415 NPEALEELSRVK
+415 NPEALEELSRVR

-436 LTEGKMSVSSIE
+436 LTYGKMSVSALE
-448 KADKAFDDEFIRS
+448 KIDKTLDDDFIKS
-461 ILLSLEKKSSHPI
+461 VVLSLEKKSSHPI
-474 ARSVAQSFKDAKVF
+474 ARSVATSFKNAKLV
-488 DIQDYAYIKGEGV
+488 DIPDYTYIKGEGV
-501 KGSIENSVYSFGND
+501 KGTVNNSVYAFGND

-520 LNVEDSVFG
+520 MGVEDDAFG
-529 IQLKKTMARSGALV
+529 VQLKKTIARSGALV
-543 LTLLKDKNIIAYIT
+543 LTLLKDKSIIAYIT
-557 VKDTLKSDAKDLV
+557 VKDTLKEDAKDLV
-570 SALRLHGKET
+570 VALRSHGKET

-589 PAQDVAKTLKLDS
+589 PARDVAKSIKLDS
-602 YAAELTPE
+602 YASELTPE
-610 QKSTFIKNIQDSGR
+610 QKATFIKNMQSTGR
-624 KVVMAGD
+624 KVAMAGD

-640 QANVGIGLKGTA
+640 QADVGIGLKGTA

-665 EKITDVFN
+665 EKVTDVFN

-687 NLFWALIYNI
+687 NLFWALIYNV

-715 NPMLCSALMGV
+715 NPMLCSALMGI

-744 KNRETVNSTNNLSG
+744 KTENAKFEDLEKEGIAV
-758 DTMTAIKNT
+758 A

-785 ALTPFC
+785 ALTPLS
-791 ADGEVEVS
+791 DNGDVQVS

-804 AVLHVLDGV
+804 ATLALKTDVT
-813 DDSSIRNAVTD
+813 DDMIKDAIAD
-824 AGFEVVDIIHD
+824 AGFKVVEIIHD